1 MPSHWQLLQMHTTRF
16 VLVLAA
22 IILVMHAMLIST
34 IHDTYRVPSRS
45 ITFLEWVGAQNA
57 IAADAAATTDLRL
70 AARFERVEHD
80 LTFRL
85 VEGTA
90 SATNKLLVPA
100 LVARDKILGLV
111 TAWCPWWWRSA
122 SYIPEFRT
130 HVPQL
135 QPARWAPR
143 AIRSDAAQHDM
154 CNTETHESL
163 QQANAFIAAEEKYV
177 PLPQMDGTDV
187 TSADPQSDALQKP
200 TLGGYDPAHS
210 QWLSSTLHADLANS
224 VTTAEITILQCQS

>member
-1 MPSHWQLLQMHTTRF
+1 MHTTRF

-57 IAADAAATTDLRL
+57 IAADAAATADLRL

-80 LTFRL
+80 LMIRL

-90 SATNKLLVPA
+90 SAADKLLVPA
-100 LVARDKILGLV
+100 LVARDQILGPI

-122 SYIPEFRT
+122 SYIPELRT
-130 HVPQL
+130 HLNGNQHGGRPGQVAPLWRNMTCVTQRSTKL
-135 QPARWAPR
+135 YNRPMPSLLPRRNTCHFHRWTAR
-143 AIRSDAAQHDM
+143 
-154 CNTETHESL
+154 T
-163 QQANAFIAAEEKYV
+163 
-177 PLPQMDGTDV
+177 
-187 TSADPQSDALQKP
+187 
-200 TLGGYDPAHS
+200 
-210 QWLSSTLHADLANS
+210 
-224 VTTAEITILQCQS
+224 

>member
-1 MPSHWQLLQMHTTRF
+1 MHTTRF

-45 ITFLEWVGAQNA
+45 ITFLEWVGPQNA
-57 IAADAAATTDLRL
+57 IAADAVVTTDLHL

-100 LVARDKILGLV
+100 LVARDKILG
-111 TAWCPWWWRSA
+111 
-122 SYIPEFRT
+122 
-130 HVPQL
+130 Q
-135 QPARWAPR
+135 
-143 AIRSDAAQHDM
+143 
-154 CNTETHESL
+154 
-163 QQANAFIAAEEKYV
+163 
-177 PLPQMDGTDV
+177 
-187 TSADPQSDALQKP
+187 
-200 TLGGYDPAHS
+200 
-210 QWLSSTLHADLANS
+210 
-224 VTTAEITILQCQS
+224 

>member
-1 MPSHWQLLQMHTTRF
+1 MPSHRQLLQMHTTRF

-57 IAADAAATTDLRL
+57 IAADAAATADLRL

-80 LTFRL
+80 LTIRL

-90 SATNKLLVPA
+90 SAADKLLVPA
-100 LVARDKILGLV
+100 LVARDQILGPV

-122 SYIPEFRT
+122 SYIPELRT
-130 HVPQL
+130 HVPQP

-143 AIRSDAAQHDM
+143 ASRSAAAQHDM
-154 CNTETHESL
+154 PKLNNRPMPSLLPRRNTCH
-163 QQANAFIAAEEKYV
+163 F
-177 PLPQMDGTDV
+177 
-187 TSADPQSDALQKP
+187 
-200 TLGGYDPAHS
+200 HR
-210 QWLSSTLHADLANS
+210 W
-224 VTTAEITILQCQS
+224 TART